1 MTVTITIEAQGPF
14 SGDQRPARS
23 GVYRRVDKSLDV
35 NGGIFWSHYNART
48 KIWGVYMTTPTKAHV
63 WRDRPSRH
71 QRLPGYALPYDL
83 PAGTRL
89 ERIEG
94 LVFRVIPPKS

>member
-1 MTVTITIEAQGPF
+1 MAIAIAIEAQGPF
-14 SGDQRPARS
+14 SGDQRPVRT
-23 GVYRRVDKSLDV
+23 GVYMRVGAPGRKSTS
-35 NGGIFWSHYNART
+35 WSHFNART
-48 KIWGVYMTTPTKAHV
+48 KIWSANSGTPDGAYDI
-63 WRDRPSRH
+63 RGCPSAY
-71 QRLPGYALPYDL
+71 QRLPWYALPYDL

>member
-14 SGDQRPARS
+14 SGDQRPVRS
-23 GVYRRVDKSLDV
+23 GVYLRIGRPYEGSRS
-35 NGGIFWSHYNART
+35 WSYFNART
-48 KIWGVYMTTPTKAHV
+48 KLWGGYHTTPNGAYVNRTV
-63 WRDRPSRH
+63 PSAY
-71 QRLPGYALPYDL
+71 QRLPWYALPYAL

>member
-14 SGDQRPARS
+14 SGDQRPVRS
-23 GVYRRVDKSLDV
+23 GLYMRTAPTTAALTA
-35 NGGIFWSHYNART
+35 WSHFNART
-48 KIWGVYMTTPTKAHV
+48 KIWSIFRGSQGKAYSS
-63 WRDRPSRH
+63 RDLPSAY
-71 QRLPGYALPYDL
+71 QRLPWYALPYGL

>member
-14 SGDQRPARS
+14 SGDQRPVRS
-23 GVYRRVDKSLDV
+23 GVYPRKTPETGSS
-35 NGGIFWSHYNART
+35 GWSYYNAKT
-48 KIWGVYMTTPTKAHV
+48 KVWGVYVRCPGQAYE
-63 WRDRPSRH
+63 RRRRPSRY
-71 QRLPGYALPYDL
+71 QRLPWYALPYDL
-83 PAGTRL
+83 PAGARL